1 VRLLVALALVAAV
14 QTVHAD
20 DAPIGLVV
28 EGDDPLRAQVESHL
42 AGSLRSSGFQ
52 LVAPPLSAGALSTLA
67 NCMLIEDLACARGV
81 VEARARAPRVLHAQ
95 VSPLVGGDGLTLA
108 LTWFSAGHAP
118 VADSHTCESCATTWR
133 TAATELVT
141 RLAARAPAPSA
152 IDTGPDPAPERRGR
166 SRLWPRTLVV
176 AGVLTAVAG
185 GVTLYYGVRDGASHK
200 YVYPQLTP
208 VGIALLAVGGG
219 VAVGGVFWGRDF

>member
-1 VRLLVALALVAAV
+1 MALVAGV

-20 DAPIGLVV
+20 DAPIGVVV
-28 EGDDPLRAQVESHL
+28 EGDDPLRGEVESHL
-42 AGSLRSSGFQ
+42 VTSLRSIGFQ
-52 LVAPPLSAGALSTLA
+52 LVTSPLSSGARATLA

-81 VEARARAPRVLHAQ
+81 VEARAKAPRLVHAQ
-95 VSPLVGGDGLTLA
+95 VSPLVEGEGLTLA
-108 LTWFSAGHAP
+108 VTWFSAGHAP
-118 VADSHTCESCATTWR
+118 VADGHTCERCTTSWR

-152 IDTGPDPAPERRGR
+152 VDAGPGPSPERAR
-166 SRLWPRTLVV
+166 SKLWPRTLVA
-176 AGVLTAVAG
+176 AGLLTMVAG

-219 VAVGGVFWGRDF
+219 AAVGGLFWAREL